1 MICRNAG
8 RRTPYSLDRVPSLPR
23 IQARR
28 RRPRPGLFIMAI
40 TPNSVILSKALA
52 FAFPTRLFCGSG
64 ERGVE
69 GSAVSSATMPI
80 LTDHRSLDS
89 ARAAH
94 PGKSRRDA
102 VLLRAS
108 LRRKSFTTETRRTRS
123 FGFYRV
129 FSVISVPPWWIFIP
143 RGGPKVHTT
152 LGMNNPMF
160 VAMMN
165 NRTSATP
172 RPAQFTQQAPLWDGT
187 ASPPHGWQC
196 RSARLLCL
204 LPPLQQPYV
213 LPIALSRQGLNSPV
227 QRDDA
232 SFVPYRQA

>member
-1 MICRNAG
+1 MA
-8 RRTPYSLDRVPSLPR
+8 D
-23 IQARR
+23 IQCAS
-28 RRPRPGLFIMAI
+28 PRPGLFIMAI
-40 TPNSVILSKALA
+40 TLNSVILSKALA
-52 FAFPTRLFCGSG
+52 FAFPTRFFCGSG

-152 LGMNNPMF
+152 LPMNKPMLAPEEQR
-160 VAMMN
+160 VHS
-165 NRTSATP
+165 RTPWLGGAGGFPCACGGAALLAQRCSRCRARPCSADETE
-172 RPAQFTQQAPLWDGT
+172 
-187 ASPPHGWQC
+187 C
-196 RSARLLCL
+196 E
-204 LPPLQQPYV
+204 
-213 LPIALSRQGLNSPV
+213 PV
-227 QRDDA
+227 CEPWR
-232 SFVPYRQA
+232 